1 MIYTYIFDHISNI
14 YDIYIYTYMIY
25 ISYHNIIHN
34 RILYKCIC
42 ISVYISV
49 YKSHSGQLSIAT
61 SNNPSVVNTIC
72 ITSFRYK
79 RDYLCETSLKTNVA
93 TDEGKDRNEM

>member
-1 MIYTYIFDHISNI
+1 MP
-14 YDIYIYTYMIY
+14 YDLYLCFLYYIYETY
-25 ISYHNIIHN
+25 
-34 RILYKCIC
+34 RGF
-42 ISVYISV
+42 
-49 YKSHSGQLSIAT
+49 KSHSGQLSIAT

>member
-1 MIYTYIFDHISNI
+1 MYIIPYVADIS
-14 YDIYIYTYMIY
+14 IYIYSM
-25 ISYHNIIHN
+25 
-34 RILYKCIC
+34 
-42 ISVYISV
+42 
-49 YKSHSGQLSIAT
+49 
-61 SNNPSVVNTIC
+61 VNTIC

>member
-1 MIYTYIFDHISNI
+1 MLQNGFKSHSIMLRGF
-14 YDIYIYTYMIY
+14 
-25 ISYHNIIHN
+25 
-34 RILYKCIC
+34 
-42 ISVYISV
+42 
-49 YKSHSGQLSIAT
+49 KSHSGQLSIAT

-79 RDYLCETSLKTNVA
+79 PDYLCETLLKTDVA